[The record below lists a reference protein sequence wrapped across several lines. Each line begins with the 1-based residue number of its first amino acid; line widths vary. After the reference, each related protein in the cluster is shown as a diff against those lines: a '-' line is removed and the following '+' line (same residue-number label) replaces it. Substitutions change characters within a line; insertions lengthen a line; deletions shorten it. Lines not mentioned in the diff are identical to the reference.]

1 MILIGQYDSPFV
13 RRVGVALR
21 LYHLPFEHRPWSV
34 FGDAEKIFAYNPLMR
49 VPTLVLAD
57 GFVLIDSF
65 AILDYLDSLVPEDR
79 ALAPMVEPDRRH
91 VLKLTAMATGLAE
104 KAVSLL
110 YDQSIQKDGAGIWA
124 RRCEAQITAVL
135 EVMEHDRAKVA
146 GPFWWGH
153 RISHADIA
161 LTCALQFLCDVH
173 GALFDANRFPAL
185 TKHLAQHQGTAIFQA
200 ISQPFS
206 RPL

>member
-13 RRVGVALR
+13 RRVGLALR
-21 LYHLPFEHRPWSV
+21 LYRLPFEHRPWSV
-34 FGDAEKIFAYNPLMR
+34 FGDGEKIFAYNPLMR

-57 GFVLIDSF
+57 GFALIDSF

-91 VLKLTAMATGLAE
+91 VLKLCAMATGLAE
-104 KAVSLL
+104 KAVSLF
-110 YDQSIQKDGAGIWA
+110 YSQSIQKDGAGPWA
-124 RRCEAQITAVL
+124 HRCTVQITGVL

-146 GPFWWGH
+146 GPYWWGH

-161 LTCALQFLCDVH
+161 LTCALQFLVDVH
-173 GALFDANRFPAL
+173 GALFDTTRYPAL
-185 TKHLAQHQGTAIFQA
+185 ARHFAEQQGTADFQA